1 MNKTKL
7 LGLSI
12 TAVFTALLLS
22 GATSAYAGILAPQC
36 GSLWNIN
43 SGTVFENPNEV
54 SVLVTMD
61 NCNDLTQDDL
71 FGYGALTDGT
81 HVVGA
86 SHGGVN
92 GFLDSAAQSNA
103 QDPIPHNHLINLVA
117 AVDTEDG
124 DDCFDQGG
132 DLVVESLSF
141 ESPGVTMFGGT
152 INTGIED
159 DEIKIWEVPK
169 VIDGTDALTMNPQVF
184 TLGNLGLTPP
194 VVSFHLSLSD
204 DGVCVT
210 VADDVTAS
218 LEDLAPKVGG
228 LSMVIDSN
236 ALLLAGL
243 QSTAMW
249 MLPVVAGAAGAGAF
263 FIRSRMN
270 KD

>member
-1 MNKTKL
+1 M
-7 LGLSI
+7 
-12 TAVFTALLLS
+12 TAIFTALLLS
-22 GATSAYAGILAPQC
+22 GATSAYAQIAAPQC
-36 GSLWNIN
+36 SSLWLIDHA
-43 SGTVFENPNEV
+43 TVFENPNEV
-54 SVLVTMD
+54 SVLVTID
-61 NCNDLTQDDL
+61 DCNDLTQDDL

-117 AVDTEDG
+117 ATNTPDDN
-124 DDCFDQGG
+124 DCFDQGG
-132 DLVVESLSF
+132 NFVVQSLSF
-141 ESPGVTMFGGT
+141 ESPGVAMFGGT
-152 INTGIED
+152 KNTGIDD

-169 VIDGTDALTMNPQVF
+169 VFQARDALDLGAGSQTF

-210 VADDVTAS
+210 EADSVDAS
-218 LEDLAPKVGG
+218 LEDLIPKVGG

-236 ALLLAGL
+236 ALVLAGL

-249 MLPVVAGAAGAGAF
+249 MLPVVVGAAGIGAY
-263 FIRSRMN
+263 FIKTRMN
-270 KD
+270 KE

>member
-1 MNKTKL
+1 M
-7 LGLSI
+7 
-12 TAVFTALLLS
+12 TAVFTTLLLS

-92 GFLDSAAQSNA
+92 GFLDSEWQKGDPTN
-103 QDPIPHNHLINLVA
+103 PIPHNHLINLEEA
-117 AVDTEDG
+117 TDTPADN
-124 DDCFDQGG
+124 DCFDLGQQKGN
-132 DLVVESLSF
+132 DAFLVTSLSF

-152 INTGIED
+152 KNTGIED
-159 DEIKIWEVPK
+159 DEIKIWEVTK
-169 VIDGTDALTMNPQVF
+169 VIDGTDALTMKPEVF

-194 VVSFHLSLSD
+194 VVSFHLDVTD

-210 VADDVTAS
+210 VADVVTAS
-218 LEDLAPKVGG
+218 LEDLAPKIGG
-228 LSMVIDSN
+228 EFLPIDTT
-236 ALLLAGL
+236 ALLLAGAQTNL
-243 QSTAMW
+243 VWIMSALAVIGTVAFGVLYITAKK
-249 MLPVVAGAAGAGAF
+249 
-263 FIRSRMN
+263 N
-270 KD
+270 

>member
-1 MNKTKL
+1 M
-7 LGLSI
+7 
-12 TAVFTALLLS
+12 TAVFTTLLLS

-43 SGTVFENPNEV
+43 SGTVFQNPSQV

-86 SHGGVN
+86 SHGGPN
-92 GFLDSAAQSNA
+92 GFLDSEAQMGDPTN
-103 QDPIPHNHLINLVA
+103 PIPHNHLINLVEA
-117 AVDTEDG
+117 TDTPADN
-124 DDCFDQGG
+124 DCFDLGQQKGNAAF
-132 DLVVESLSF
+132 LVTSLSF

-159 DEIKIWEVPK
+159 DEIKIWEVTK

-194 VVSFHLSLSD
+194 VVSFHLDVID
-204 DGVCVT
+204 DEVCVT
-210 VADDVTAS
+210 VADIVTAS

-228 LSMVIDSN
+228 HSMIIDSN

-249 MLPVVAGAAGAGAF
+249 MLPVVAGAAGAGAY
-263 FIRSRMN
+263 FIKTRMN